1 MKRSLE
7 DEQGVIPA
15 AISIADVLR
24 GMARRTVFITA
35 MTIAAFLMSLSV
47 VNIVK
52 PVFTTEAQV
61 LVADLETPFDRIQS
75 VQGVTAQ
82 SSISDRDLATQMAV
96 VKSADIGR
104 RVIAA
109 LNLEEHPSFN
119 PLIGGIGTI
128 GKLKLKLGFGQDPR
142 LMTPE
147 QMALDALDESLTVYP
162 IPASNV
168 IAIKV
173 TAGDP
178 KVAADVANAMSETYV
193 TSTRE
198 ATTQPTERATQWLAQ
213 QIDALRKK
221 VAASDEAVEQFRA
234 QAGLFQG
241 QNSTL
246 GAQQLSE
253 LNSQITQ
260 AAAAQTDAQSRA
272 DSIRDLLSK
281 TGSVDASADVL
292 ASNVIQGLKQQQTE
306 AQRNVA
312 ELSAVYLSSHP
323 KMIAAMKQL
332 DNVNRR
338 IRTEALRIVE
348 GLEEQARLAETRE
361 ESLRASFESAK
372 VTASESGLDDVKLK
386 ALERDAQA
394 NRALL
399 ETMLARYAEA
409 TARLDPSAHPG
420 FARIIQT
427 ASTPA
432 IPSFPKKGPLVVL
445 ISLAGLSLGLGLAF
459 LLEMMAAATRLNER
473 IFRAQSG
480 DFEVA
485 QEVAPGPVEPAAPA
499 PEPRAN
505 VAPAAWQPP
514 PLPPDPITSLP
525 ITSVPLATAPGSL
538 ASSAGFARLVVWFDQ
553 QRAGLANPSLAI
565 VALGGEQGDAASA
578 AVAVARLLASR
589 GKRVIVVDVSAA
601 NTGFASAMG
610 VEPGPGLTDLIVG
623 AADFTRVIVRDQ
635 HSSAHVLRYGQ
646 IRNAQAATML
656 GDRFKPVMQALAQ
669 TYETVIVHCG
679 EAAAGTPA
687 LIRSCGATIFLAP
700 AHRSPDVASAIA
712 TLKATGYQTTGF
724 VQIVQ
729 PAAAPSVSDFGLQA
743 VKA

>member
-24 GMARRTVFITA
+24 GMARRTLFITA

-52 PVFTTEAQV
+52 PVYTTEAQV
-61 LVADLETPFDRIQS
+61 LVADLETPFDQIQS

-109 LNLEEHPSFN
+109 LKLEEHPSFN
-119 PLIGGIGTI
+119 PLIGGLGTV

-193 TSTRE
+193 ASTRE

-221 VAASDEAVEQFRA
+221 VAASDQAVEQFRA

-372 VTASESGLDDVKLK
+372 VTASESGLDDVKLQ

-459 LLEMMAAATRLNER
+459 LLEMMSAATRLNER
-473 IFRAQSG
+473 IFRAQTG
-480 DFEVA
+480 EL
-485 QEVAPGPVEPAAPA
+485 EVAPETVPGPVDKVEPVT
-499 PEPRAN
+499 EPRTAA
-505 VAPAAWQPP
+505 APAAWQPP
-514 PLPPDPITSLP
+514 PVPPQPIAFLAA
-525 ITSVPLATAPGSL
+525 ATAPDSL
-538 ASSAGFARLVVWFDQ
+538 ASSSGFARMVDWFEQ

-565 VALGGEQGDAASA
+565 SAFGGEQGEAASA
-578 AVAVARLLASR
+578 AVAVARHLASR

-601 NTGFASAMG
+601 NTGFAGAMG

-623 AADFTRVIVRDQ
+623 VADFTRVIVRDQ
-635 HSSAHVLRYGQ
+635 QSTAHVLRYGQ
-646 IRNAQAATML
+646 TRNAQAATML
-656 GDRFKPVMQALAQ
+656 GERFKPVMQALAQ
-669 TYETVIVHCG
+669 AYETVIVHCG
-679 EAAAGTPA
+679 EAVAATPV

-712 TLKATGYQTTGF
+712 VLKATGYPTTGF

-729 PAAAPSVSDFGLQA
+729 PAAAPSVSEFALQTVNA
-743 VKA
+743 

>member
-24 GMARRTVFITA
+24 GMARRTLFITA

-52 PVFTTEAQV
+52 PVYTTEAQV
-61 LVADLETPFDRIQS
+61 LVADLETPFDQIQS

-109 LNLEEHPSFN
+109 LKLEEHPSFN
-119 PLIGGIGTI
+119 PLIGGLGTV

-193 TSTRE
+193 ASTRE

-221 VAASDEAVEQFRA
+221 VAASDQAVEQFRA

-372 VTASESGLDDVKLK
+372 VTASESGLDDVKLQ

-459 LLEMMAAATRLNER
+459 LLEMMSAATRLNER
-473 IFRAQSG
+473 IFRAQTG
-480 DFEVA
+480 EL
-485 QEVAPGPVEPAAPA
+485 EVAPETVPGPVDKVEPVT
-499 PEPRAN
+499 EPRTAA
-505 VAPAAWQPP
+505 APAAWQPP
-514 PLPPDPITSLP
+514 PVPPQPIAFLAA
-525 ITSVPLATAPGSL
+525 ATAPDSL
-538 ASSAGFARLVVWFDQ
+538 ASSSGFARMVDWFEQ

-565 VALGGEQGDAASA
+565 SAFGGEQGEAASA
-578 AVAVARLLASR
+578 AVAVARHLASR

-601 NTGFASAMG
+601 NTGFAGAMG

-623 AADFTRVIVRDQ
+623 VADFTRVIVRDQ
-635 HSSAHVLRYGQ
+635 QSTAHVLRYGQ
-646 IRNAQAATML
+646 TRNAQAATML
-656 GDRFKPVMQALAQ
+656 GERFKPVMQALAQ
-669 TYETVIVHCG
+669 AYETVIVHCG
-679 EAAAGTPA
+679 EAVAATPV

-712 TLKATGYQTTGF
+712 VLKATGYPTTAF

-729 PAAAPSVSDFGLQA
+729 PAAAPSVSEFALQTVNA
-743 VKA
+743 